1 MFELILASLIAI
13 FMSAACSVS
22 EAALYA
28 VTWSQIEHLR
38 KQGRRSGEVLFRLRS
53 DVEKPISVI
62 LTVNTVANTAGASI
76 VGAAAVKTFGS
87 ETMGLFVAAF
97 TVVILIFSEILP
109 KTIGVAYARQLAPVL
124 ALPLHWMVVVFTPF
138 ITVVSVLTRLIQR
151 GNKGPQT
158 TEDDIRAIA
167 SLTRSSGRIQ
177 PYEEVAIRNILALD
191 TKTVS
196 DIMTPRTVVFS
207 LPAQMTVDE
216 TRLEPNIWHYSR
228 IAVYDNDDTEDIV
241 GVVYRRDILER
252 LANDENQTPLS
263 AIMRPA
269 RFIQETLT
277 LDRLLN
283 KFLESRVHLYV
294 ALDEYGG
301 LSGVVSLEDV
311 IEEILGKEIVDE
323 TDEVVDLRAYAKKQ
337 RESIVKARAEA
348 ANEAEAELSN
358 KVD

>member
-13 FMSAACSVS
+13 VMSAACSLA

-28 VTWSQIEHLR
+28 VSWSQIEHLR
-38 KQGRRSGEVLFRLRS
+38 KEGRRSGLLLFKLRS
-53 DVEKPISVI
+53 DVEKPISVV
-62 LTVNTVANTAGASI
+62 LTLNTVANTAGASI
-76 VGAAAVKTFGS
+76 LGAAAVKTFGS
-87 ETMGLFVAAF
+87 DTMGLFVALF
-97 TVVILIFSEILP
+97 TLVILIFSEIIP
-109 KTIGVAYARQLAPVL
+109 KTIGVAYARQIAPVL
-124 ALPLHWMVVVFTPF
+124 AFPLHWLVILFTPF
-138 ITVVSVLTRLIQR
+138 TEVISLLTRLIR
-151 GNKGPQT
+151 KDDKGPQT
-158 TEDDIRAIA
+158 TEDDIRAIV
-167 SLTRSSGRIQ
+167 SLTRRSGRIA
-177 PYEEVAIRNILALD
+177 PSEELAIRNILALD

-216 TRLEPNIWHYSR
+216 TRREPHVWHYSR
-228 IAVYDNDDTEDIV
+228 IAVYDNADVEDIV

-252 LANDENQTPLS
+252 LANDQNETPLS

-277 LDRLLN
+277 LDRLLS
-283 KFLESRVHLYV
+283 KFLESRVHLCV

-323 TDEVVDLRAYAKKQ
+323 TDEVVDLRAHAKQQ
-337 RESIVKARAEA
+337 RELIVKARADA
-348 ANEAEAELSN
+348 ANAAAPN
-358 KVD
+358 D